1 MNKKINEINT
11 INKSGRNGP
20 EISARGI
27 KISNTDA
34 INK

>member
-20 EISARGI
+20 EINARGI

-34 INK
+34 KDK

>member
-11 INKSGRNGP
+11 INKSGKKGP
-20 EISARGI
+20 EIRPRGI

-34 INK
+34 NDK